1 MRADAEI
8 GFLAIVVFDRER
20 EVVFSRVNFSKLRHR
35 RHITSQNNMDRT
47 KLFWS
52 TIIENGTKGFLLRVI
67 LQKDSKLLVEQ
78 NIFIYEYREQGY
90 VQF

>member
-35 RHITSQNNMDRT
+35 WHITSQNNMDQT
-47 KLFWS
+47 TL
-52 TIIENGTKGFLLRVI
+52 IEITSCDLL
-67 LQKDSKLLVEQ
+67 
-78 NIFIYEYREQGY
+78 GY
-90 VQF
+90 FTHRI